1 MCTSYTWSHLD
12 RSSCLLCRTLMSCW
26 HWPPPA
32 PGHSH
37 SHQELD
43 TNSFTIWY
51 KLILAWTWGWRPAV
65 WWCLQVQIW
74 EIVHCSYLFSP
85 DSIFFHKF
93 NFQSRYCHT
102 IFWSK
107 VSGWENVQLAS
118 NLTVCTWCWLL
129 HGGTGPGWTTPVGV
143 GCYIPTNI
151 VIVVT
156 RVVPVVTRIDWNIH
170 RIVMTMCSLIWTA
183 EMFPVKLLRIFA
195 ILSLDNGE

>member
-1 MCTSYTWSHLD
+1 MYKLY
-12 RSSCLLCRTLMSCW
+12 LK
-26 HWPPPA
+26 PPGQVQLSAVSDPYV
-32 PGHSH
+32 
-37 SHQELD
+37 L
-43 TNSFTIWY
+43 
-51 KLILAWTWGWRPAV
+51 LILASTCTRPQSLAPG
-65 WWCLQVQIW
+65 IGH
-74 EIVHCSYLFSP
+74 E
-85 DSIFFHKF
+85 FFHHLIQTHSGLNFGLASCSLVKF
-93 NFQSRYCHT
+93 AGSNLENCVFLHILYSFTSFQSRCCRK
-102 IFWSK
+102 IIWSK
-107 VSGWENVQLAS
+107 ISGWENVQLAS

-129 HGGTGPGWTTPVGV
+129 HGVAVLGWTTPVGV